1 MAETVDADE
10 DAPLPVACTLGA
22 DNGPERLRRWQRLH
36 QTATPTARLADGILE
51 VRYPP
56 GPEVLAELQT
66 LVAAE
71 RVCCAFVSWA
81 VVEEGGRPVLRVTAP
96 AGSPEDV
103 EPISALF
110 TATMVTG
117 TR

>member
-1 MAETVDADE
+1 M
-10 DAPLPVACTLGA
+10 ACTLGSDDGRA
-22 DNGPERLRRWQRLH
+22 RLHRWQRLH
-36 QTATPTARLADGILE
+36 QTATPTAQLADGILE

-56 GPEVLAELQT
+56 GAEVLAELEA
-66 LVAAE
+66 LVASE

-81 VVEEGGRPVLRVTAP
+81 VLEEGGRPVLRVTAP

-110 TATMVTG
+110 AAMMVTAT
-117 TR
+117 R